1 MLTKSVAFFPVAAPL
16 GVKTAS
22 KRVGVLV
29 FFSALTAKV
38 FGVAKFDDDITTPDE
53 ASVLSTVA
61 PSLTSR
67 FPALVVRRTTLPAS
81 DEGSK
86 LTVKFREVFMGM
98 TAPGVCRSASGVP
111 ATCVLIR

>member
-29 FFSALTAKV
+29 FFSALTVKV
-38 FGVAKFDDDITTPDE
+38 FGVAKLDDGITTPDG
-53 ASVLSTVA
+53 ASVLRTVA

-67 FPALVVRRTTLPAS
+67 FPAVVARRTTLPVS
-81 DEGSK
+81 DEGSR
-86 LTVKFREVFMGM
+86 LTVKFREVLRGM
-98 TAPGVCRSASGVP
+98 TAPGICRSES
-111 ATCVLIR
+111 